1 MMQSHCGAGWLISH
15 GPRCLS
21 GTAPEADESLDFS
34 RSGKHAR
41 TGARRGFVMIDANLN
56 PNDQES
62 VPSPDQIETAG
73 VQVTERDIVFDCP
86 NCGGEL
92 AIDMD
97 GAGLEVHCA
106 HCGNAVIAPE
116 YHGPS
121 LQFLQAATSKLAKAI
136 QAARNASPKKF
147 HFEGRTPEDLRR
159 RQNELQRTLRES
171 QTQLTEIKGHI
182 HHATIQLH
190 RYQLK
195 LEVIQ
200 ERQSEL
206 KVELEALVQALGQT

>member
-1 MMQSHCGAGWLISH
+1 ML
-15 GPRCLS
+15 
-21 GTAPEADESLDFS
+21 EV
-34 RSGKHAR
+34 
-41 TGARRGFVMIDANLN
+41 GFRDRLAMVDAHLN
-56 PNDQES
+56 PNSEEG
-62 VPSPDQIETAG
+62 VGSPDQIETAG

-97 GAGLEVHCA
+97 GAGMEVQCA
-106 HCGNAVIAPE
+106 HCSHALTVPE

-136 QAARNASPKKF
+136 QAARNASPKTF
-147 HFEGRTPEDLRR
+147 QFEGRTPDEINQ
-159 RQNELQRTLRES
+159 RQEELQRALQE
-171 QTQLTEIKGHI
+171 TQAQYSEIKGHI

-200 ERQSEL
+200 ERQIEL
-206 KVELEALVQALGQT
+206 KTELDALVQARGRK

>member
-1 MMQSHCGAGWLISH
+1 
-15 GPRCLS
+15 
-21 GTAPEADESLDFS
+21 
-34 RSGKHAR
+34 
-41 TGARRGFVMIDANLN
+41 MIDTNLN
-56 PNDQES
+56 PNAQEG
-62 VPSPDQIETAG
+62 VQSPDQIETAG

-86 NCGGEL
+86 HCGGEL

-97 GAGLEVHCA
+97 GAGMEVNCA
-106 HCGNAVIAPE
+106 HCGKPVTVHE

-147 HFEGRTPEDLRR
+147 HFEGRTTDDLNR
-159 RQNELQRTLRES
+159 RQSELQRALRES

-206 KVELEALVQALGQT
+206 KAELEALIQALNQK

>member
-1 MMQSHCGAGWLISH
+1 
-15 GPRCLS
+15 
-21 GTAPEADESLDFS
+21 
-34 RSGKHAR
+34 
-41 TGARRGFVMIDANLN
+41 MIDANITSN
-56 PNDQES
+56 THES
-62 VPSPDQIETAG
+62 VPSPDQIESAG

-97 GAGLEVHCA
+97 GAGMEVNCA
-106 HCGNAVIAPE
+106 HCGTKLTVPE

-136 QAARNASPKKF
+136 QAARTATPKTYQ
-147 HFEGRTPEDLRR
+147 FEGLTADELNR
-159 RQNELQRTLRES
+159 RQTELQRSLRET
-171 QTQLTEIKGHI
+171 QTQLTEVKGHI
-182 HHATIQLH
+182 HHAAIQLH
-190 RYQLK
+190 RYQLR

-206 KVELEALVQALGQT
+206 KAELEALMLALKTI